1 MRKSILLVLTALLG
15 LGGTAAA
22 QEYPSRPITMVVGF
36 AAGGAADSVAR
47 IVAEGMRVPLGQS
60 VVIENVSGAGGSIGV
75 GRAARAAPDG
85 YTVSFG
91 SWGTHVVNGA
101 LYQLQYDLLNDLDP
115 VALVASQPML
125 IIAKK
130 DLPANNLKELIAW
143 LKANPGKASV
153 ASAGV
158 NSASHIAAIF
168 FQKESGTEMQ
178 HVPYRGGAPAIQD
191 IVSGRVEMMIAP
203 VAEMLPPVQQGLV
216 KGMAITAKERLKAA
230 PDIPSVDEAGL
241 PGLHIVNWNGLWV
254 PAKTP
259 RAIVDRLNAAVVD
272 ALADPNVRARL
283 AQIGQEI
290 PPRAEQ
296 TPEALGALQK
306 AEAERWWPI
315 LKAMAKQEKK

>member
-1 MRKSILLVLTALLG
+1 MRTALVVALAAMLASSG
-15 LGGTAAA
+15 SAAA
-22 QEYPSRPITMVVGF
+22 QGYPSRPITMVVGF

-47 IVAEGMRVPLGQS
+47 IIAEGMRASLGQP

-75 GRAARAAPDG
+75 GRAVRAAPDG

-101 LYQLQYDLLNDLDP
+101 LYPLQYDLLNDLDP

-125 IIAKK
+125 LITKK
-130 DLPANNLKELIAW
+130 DIPAKDLRELIAW

-158 NSASHIAAIF
+158 NSASHIAAMF
-168 FQKESGTEMQ
+168 FQKESGTQLQ
-178 HVPYRGGAPAIQD
+178 HIPYRGGSLAIQD
-191 IVSGRVEMMIAP
+191 LVSGQVEMMVGPI
-203 VAEMLPPVQQGLV
+203 AEMLPPVREGLL
-216 KGMAITAKERLKAA
+216 KGMAVTAKQRAAAA

-241 PGLHIVNWNGLWV
+241 PGIHIENWNGLWV

-259 RAIVDRLNAAVVD
+259 RAIVDRLNAAAKD
-272 ALADPNVRARL
+272 ALADPNVRTRL
-283 AQIGQEI
+283 AHIGQEI
-290 PPRAEQ
+290 PPPSEQ
-296 TPEALGALQK
+296 TPETLGALQK

-315 LKAMAKQEKK
+315 LKAMATQEK

>member
-1 MRKSILLVLTALLG
+1 MRSPLVVALAAMLASSAG
-15 LGGTAAA
+15 AAA

-130 DLPANNLKELIAW
+130 DIPADNLKELIAW

-168 FQKESGTEMQ
+168 FEKESGTEMQ

-241 PGLHIVNWNGLWV
+241 PGIHIVNWNGLWV

-272 ALADPNVRARL
+272 ALVDPNVRARL

-315 LKAMAKQEKK
+315 LKAMAKQEK